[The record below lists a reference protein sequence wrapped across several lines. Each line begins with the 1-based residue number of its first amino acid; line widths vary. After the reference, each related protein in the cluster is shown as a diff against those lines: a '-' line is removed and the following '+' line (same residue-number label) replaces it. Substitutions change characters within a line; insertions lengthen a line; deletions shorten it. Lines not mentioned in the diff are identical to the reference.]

1 MTTRDEPPPDAP
13 DLEHADVEAAEKASR
28 WRDHPVVKTAGAV
41 SELADQPQLFTICG
55 AVLVAG
61 LVTRRPALAEAGGRM
76 LLAFALV
83 TAAKS
88 AIKKRV
94 SRTRP
99 NVLKDEG
106 RYERMKGGP
115 DEGPWNSFP
124 SGHTAGATA
133 TARAL
138 VRVYPG
144 AKPWALAAAV
154 FTGAIQ
160 LPRGKHYPL
169 DVAAGAL
176 LGLASEWVVDR
187 AFRGARPHLARVLA
201 TARLARGGP
210 ALVKAAQAHPPGRAL
225 RARPPSR

>member
-1 MTTRDEPPPDAP
+1 MSRPDEPPPDAP
-13 DLEHADVEAAEKASR
+13 DVEHADVAAAEKASR
-28 WRDHPVVKTAGAV
+28 WRNHPAVKAAGAV

-61 LVTRRPALAEAGGRM
+61 LITRRPALAEAGGRM
-76 LLAFALV
+76 LLAMALV

-99 NVLKDEG
+99 NVMKDQG
-106 RYERMKGGP
+106 RYERMAGGP

-144 AKPWALAAAV
+144 AKPWALAAAT

-160 LPRGKHYPL
+160 LPRGAHYPL

-176 LGLASEWVVDR
+176 LGLAAEWVVHR
-187 AFRGARPHLARVLA
+187 AFRGARPHLARVFA
-201 TARLARGGP
+201 LARRANDGP
-210 ALVKAAQAHPPGRAL
+210 APVMAAMAHPPGRAL